1 MSKDKKDKVTAV
13 YSYEVTMLVH
23 VVADDPIEAR
33 KKLDDQ
39 GGIVTK
45 RDVEV
50 LNAQPLYGEKEKD

>member
-1 MSKDKKDKVTAV
+1 MTKKEKNITAI
-13 YSYEVTMLVH
+13 YSYQVTMLVH
-23 VVADDPIEAR
+23 IVADDPIEAR

-50 LNAQPLYGEKEKD
+50 VNASPLYGEKEKD

>member
-1 MSKDKKDKVTAV
+1 VNKSNKKTTAI
-13 YSYEVTMLVH
+13 YSYQVTMLVH
-23 VVADDPIEAR
+23 VIADDSIEAR

-50 LNAQPLYGEKEKD
+50 LNASPLFGEKEKD